1 MRIKSRQSRR
11 AFVAAG
17 LASGLTVVAAA
28 PLRSQQGNR
37 QMEISIRPNSDIV
50 TLINVFTV
58 EPSNQ
63 ERLIQLLTEGTE
75 TLMSR
80 QPGYISASVHKS
92 KDARKVINYA
102 QWKSTKDIE
111 AFRKKREIGEYFK
124 RVREVAEYD
133 TVVCD
138 VSYVHRV

>member
-17 LASGLTVVAAA
+17 LASGLTLVAAA

-37 QMEISIRPNSDIV
+37 QMEISIRPNSDTV

-80 QPGYISASVHKS
+80 QPGYISASFHKS

-102 QWKSTKDIE
+102 QWKSTQDIE
-111 AFRKKREIGEYFK
+111 AFRTKREIAEYFE
-124 RVREVAEYD
+124 RVRELAEYD

>member
-17 LASGLTVVAAA
+17 VASGLTLVAAA

-37 QMEISIRPNSDIV
+37 WMEISILPNSDIV
-50 TLINVFTV
+50 TLINIFTV

-75 TLMSR
+75 TLMSQ
-80 QPGYISASVHKS
+80 QPGYISASFHKS
-92 KDARKVINYA
+92 KDAHKVINYA
-102 QWKSTKDIE
+102 QWKSTEDIE
-111 AFRKKREIGEYFK
+111 AFRTKREIGEYFK

>member
-1 MRIKSRQSRR
+1 MRVKSWQSRR
-11 AFVAAG
+11 AIVSAG
-17 LASGLTVVAAA
+17 LASGLTLVAAA

-37 QMEISIRPNSDIV
+37 KMEISIRPNSDIV
-50 TLINVFTV
+50 TLINIFTV

-63 ERLIQLLTEGTE
+63 ERLLQLLTEGTE
-75 TLMSR
+75 TMMSR
-80 QPGYISASVHKS
+80 QPGYISASFHKS

-102 QWKSTKDIE
+102 QWKSIKDIE
-111 AFRKKREIGEYFK
+111 AFRTKREIGEYFK
-124 RVREVAEYD
+124 RVKEVAEYE

>member
-1 MRIKSRQSRR
+1 
-11 AFVAAG
+11 
-17 LASGLTVVAAA
+17 LD
-28 PLRSQQGNR
+28 GNLDPPEQR
-37 QMEISIRPNSDIV
+37 HRDADQY
-50 TLINVFTV
+50 TV

-75 TLMSR
+75 TLMSQ
-80 QPGYISASVHKS
+80 QPGYISASFHKS
-92 KDARKVINYA
+92 KDAHKVINYA
-102 QWKSTKDIE
+102 QWKSTEDIE
-111 AFRKKREIGEYFK
+111 AFRTKREIGEYFK

>member
-17 LASGLTVVAAA
+17 LASGLTLVAAA

-37 QMEISIRPNSDIV
+37 QMEISIRPNSDTV

-63 ERLIQLLTEGTE
+63 EQLIQLLTDGTE

-80 QPGYISASVHKS
+80 QPGYISASFHKS

-102 QWKSTKDIE
+102 QWKSTQDIE
-111 AFRKKREIGEYFK
+111 AFRTKREIAEYFE
-124 RVREVAEYD
+124 RVRELAEYD

>member
-17 LASGLTVVAAA
+17 LASGLTLVAAA

-63 ERLIQLLTEGTE
+63 ERLIQLLT
-75 TLMSR
+75 
-80 QPGYISASVHKS
+80 
-92 KDARKVINYA
+92 
-102 QWKSTKDIE
+102 
-111 AFRKKREIGEYFK
+111 
-124 RVREVAEYD
+124 
-133 TVVCD
+133 
-138 VSYVHRV
+138 